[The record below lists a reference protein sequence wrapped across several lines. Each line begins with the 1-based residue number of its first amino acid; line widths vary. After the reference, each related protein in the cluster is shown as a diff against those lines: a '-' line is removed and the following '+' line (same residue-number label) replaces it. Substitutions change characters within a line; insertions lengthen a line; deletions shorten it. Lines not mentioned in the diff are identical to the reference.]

1 MTTNTGEEP
10 KTNVED
16 AVRFLEWKRP
26 GGPWALIAPTA
37 DWDRGTPL
45 TLIREPDKL
54 RAFIASKSGR
64 FGVFYPVAEVL
75 EGLEQ
80 QPEKRHLTETRLLH
94 VDLDPPPGL
103 APAGFDEWARGK
115 VEEVRA
121 QTHSPPPSCIVMSG
135 NGLHLLWALAPSHW
149 LGGAEEIIADF
160 EAYNNGLAV
169 AFDAID
175 GTWNANR
182 VLRLPGTINLPN
194 KKKRKDG
201 RTARPSSIVE
211 LHAERVYSLADFR
224 AVPVEE
230 RGRPAR
236 KASPGR
242 AATPAKDD
250 VQRLSDPAE
259 LERWCVPLWV
269 GAVIVEGTDPTNPER
284 WGGDRSRAVY
294 AVTCELARC
303 GVPPGLIVGILTDE
317 AWGISAHVRDQKP
330 PTDYAWRQVDKAHE
344 VVADSWPM
352 RSVDTAVD
360 WINRGYFAALEGRSV
375 TYFREDDDRVQP
387 MDDRAFHFEL
397 ADREV
402 LIPNQDGDDKRFA
415 ASKLWVG
422 NARRRYY
429 PRGFIIDPSG
439 SRDPRAYNLW
449 RGFGVE
455 PRPGDWSRMEAH
467 IRGPLSGGV
476 AEHADYIIN
485 WFAWTVQNPATPPR
499 VALVF
504 RGGEG
509 VGKGIVAYN
518 FYRIFGHH
526 GHYANAMDQIA
537 GRFNSHLRHCCF
549 LVADEIE
556 ANGREGGKLKSL
568 ITERHVSIE
577 GKGKDIVQADNHL
590 HVVML
595 SNERFVVPA
604 GKDSRRYAVF
614 DVSAERQR
622 DHDYFAAIARQ
633 MDEGG
638 REAMLHDLLGRELG
652 DFHPERGRP
661 DTDALAEQRAH
672 SLAGFEKVFF
682 DLLATGD
689 LPPLPSTEEL
699 GGGSVFVATSELAD
713 FAARRLRREDV
724 SWTEV
729 GELFNRL
736 TFEKIDR
743 RPRGYVLPR
752 LREARDAWTRV
763 AFEYRWND
771 LGMWGLPQVSGFDGP
786 EPY

>member
-1 MTTNTGEEP
+1 MADVP

-26 GGPWALIAPTA
+26 GGPWALITPTA

-54 RAFIASKSGR
+54 RAFVAAKSGR

-80 QPEKRHLTETRLLH
+80 QPERKHLNETQLLH
-94 VDLDPPPGL
+94 VDLDPPPDVP
-103 APAGFDEWARGK
+103 PAEFDAWARGK

-121 QTHSPPPSCIVMSG
+121 QTHSPPPSCIVLSG
-135 NGLHLLWALAPSHW
+135 NGLHLLWALDAPHP
-149 LGGAEEIIADF
+149 LGGSDVIITDF
-160 EAYNNGLAV
+160 EAYTNGLAI
-169 AFDAID
+169 AFGAND

-194 KKKRKDG
+194 RKKRKGG
-201 RTARPSSIVE
+201 RVERASSIVE
-211 LHAERVYSLADFR
+211 LHPERRYSLADFR
-224 AVPVEE
+224 PVPIATN
-230 RGRPAR
+230 G
-236 KASPGR
+236 K
-242 AATPAKDD
+242 TPAAPGGGAAPAARDD
-250 VQRLSDPAE
+250 VTRLDNPDA
-259 LERWCVPLWV
+259 LERWGVPPWAR
-269 GAVIVEGTDPTNPER
+269 AVIVDGSDPTDAER

-294 AVTCELARC
+294 AVTCELVRR
-303 GVPPGLIVGILTDE
+303 GVPPGLIVGILTDKM
-317 AWGISAHVRDQKP
+317 WGISAHVLDQKRP
-330 PTDYAWRQVDKAHE
+330 VDYAWRQVEKAQA
-344 VVADSWPM
+344 VAADSWPM
-352 RSVDTAVD
+352 RSVDAAVD
-360 WINRGYFAALEGRSV
+360 WINQRYFAALEGRSV

-402 LIPNQDGDDKRFA
+402 LVTNQDGDDKRFP

-439 SRDPRAYNLW
+439 DRDPRAFNLW
-449 RGFGVE
+449 RGFGVDA
-455 PRPGDWSRMEAH
+455 RPGDWSLMEAH

-476 AEHADYIIN
+476 ADHADYIIK

-526 GHYANAMDQIA
+526 GHYANSMDQIA

-577 GKGKDIVQADNHL
+577 GKGKDIVQAENHL

-633 MDEGG
+633 MDAGG
-638 REAMLHDLLGRELG
+638 REAMLHDLRALDLGE
-652 DFHPERGRP
+652 FHPERGRP

-672 SLAGFEKVFF
+672 SLAGFERVFF

-699 GGGSVFVATSELAD
+699 GGGCVFVATSELAD

-736 TFEKIDR
+736 TFEKVDR

-752 LREARDAWTRV
+752 LRDARDAWSRT

-771 LGMWGLPQVSGFDGP
+771 LAGWGLPQVTGFDGP